1 VGAGRSQEAEYNLK
15 ASVPAG
21 TYHCIIDSIII
32 RPVDVT
38 FDLIWRRPGANDVI
52 LASWME
58 HFEPLPGASFKA
70 QPYEKSVD
78 APAIDYQPGDQL
90 VWRYSAENTIMAEA
104 YIPNGDGT
112 LSDGRI
118 PNFTLPK

>member
-1 VGAGRSQEAEYNLK
+1 MGAGGSQEAEYALK

-32 RPVDVT
+32 RPVDVQ
-38 FDLIWRRPGANDVI
+38 FDLIWRRGSTDTV
-52 LASWME
+52 LATWME
-58 HFEPLPGASFKA
+58 HFEPLPGASFDA
-70 QPYEKSVD
+70 QPYEIDVQ
-78 APAIDYQPGDQL
+78 APAIDYKPGDLL
-90 VWRYSAENTIMAEA
+90 VWRYSASNTIMFDA

-112 LSDGRI
+112 LSNGRI

>member
-1 VGAGRSQEAEYNLK
+1 MGAGGSLEAPYKLK

-38 FDLIWRRPGANDVI
+38 YDLIWRRGGTDMV
-52 LASWME
+52 LATWSE
-58 HFEPLPGASFKA
+58 HWEPLPGANFDA
-70 QPYEKSVD
+70 QAYEKDVD
-78 APAIDYQPGDQL
+78 AQAIDFEPGDQL
-90 VWRYSAENTIMAEA
+90 VFRYSGMNTTSSEA

-112 LSDGRI
+112 SANGRI

>member
-1 VGAGRSQEAEYNLK
+1 MGAGGSQEAHYDLK

-38 FDLIWRRPGANDVI
+38 FELIWRRGDTDMV
-52 LASWME
+52 LASWQE
-58 HFEPLPGASFKA
+58 HFEPLPGPSFDA
-70 QPYEKSVD
+70 QPYERDVD
-78 APAIDYQPGDQL
+78 APAIDFMPGDQFIF
-90 VWRYSAENTIMAEA
+90 RYSAENTSEAEA

-112 LSDGRI
+112 LANGRI
-118 PNFTLPK
+118 PNFTFPK